1 MVQLLPLKMTM
12 LAAVTIADI
21 SADEDGGAI
30 TVTATLDFA
39 VQGGFTVEV
48 NTADGSAATAD
59 NDYAAVTNYT
69 LTFAGNAGETQTFS
83 VTPSADTK
91 LEADETISVSLGNL
105 DNTVLLVD
113 ITDGATVAIE
123 NDDAATVTIADISAD
138 EDGGAI
144 TVTATL
150 DFAVQ
155 GGFTV
160 EVNTADGSAAT
171 ADSDYAAVTNYTLT
185 FAGNAGETQ
194 TFSVTPTL
202 DTKLESD
209 ETLAV
214 SMNNL
219 AGTALAVDIT
229 DGATV
234 TIENDDVAAVTIA
247 DISADED
254 GGAITV
260 TATLDFA
267 VQGGFTV
274 EVNTAD
280 GSAATADS
288 DYSAVTNYTLTFA
301 GNAGETQTFS
311 VTPTADS
318 KLEADETLSVSLGNL
333 DNTTLLVDITDG
345 ATVTI
350 ENDDVAA
357 VTIADISAEEDGGA
371 ITVTATLDFAVQG
384 GFTVEVNTADGS
396 AATADSD
403 YSVVTTYKLTFAGN
417 AGETQTFSVT
427 PTADAK
433 LEADETL
440 SVSLGNLDN
449 TALLVDITDGAV
461 VTIENDDV
469 AAVTIADVSADEDG
483 GAITVT
489 ATLDFAVQGGFTVEV
504 NTADGSATTADS
516 DYLLLQHTSSLLQ
529 VMQAKHRLSL
539 LLRLLILNWKR
550 MKRWLS
556 A

>member
-1 MVQLLPLKMTM
+1 MPDTT
-12 LAAVTIADI
+12 LAVDITGGATVTIENDDVASVTIADV

-48 NTADGSAATAD
+48 NTADGSATIAD
-59 NDYAAVTNYT
+59 SDYTAVTSHT
-69 LTFAGNAGETQTFS
+69 LTFAGTAGETQTFT
-83 VTPSADTK
+83 VTPTADTK
-91 LEADETISVSLGNL
+91 LEADETLTVSLSNL
-105 DNTVLLVD
+105 DNTTLAVD
-113 ITDGATVAIE
+113 ITGGATVTIE
-123 NDDAATVTIADISAD
+123 NDDVASVTIADVSAD
-138 EDGGAI
+138 EDGGAV

-194 TFSVTPTL
+194 TFSVTPSA

-209 ETLAV
+209 ETLTV
-214 SMNNL
+214 SMGNL
-219 AGTALAVDIT
+219 AGTTLAVDIT
-229 DGATV
+229 GGATV
-234 TIENDDVAAVTIA
+234 TIENDDVASVTIA
-247 DISADED
+247 DVSAEED
-254 GGAITV
+254 AGAITV

-288 DYSAVTNYTLTFA
+288 DYTAVTSHTLTFA

-311 VTPTADS
+311 VTPSADT
-318 KLEADETLSVSLGNL
+318 KLESDETLTVSMGNL
-333 DNTTLLVDITDG
+333 AGTSLAVDITGG

-350 ENDDVAA
+350 ENDDVAS
-357 VTIADISAEEDGGA
+357 VTIADVSAEEDGGA

-403 YSVVTTYKLTFAGN
+403 YTAVTSHTLTFAGN

-427 PTADAK
+427 PSADTK
-433 LEADETL
+433 LESDETL
-440 SVSLGNLDN
+440 TVSMGNL
-449 TALLVDITDGAV
+449 AG
-461 VTIENDDV
+461 
-469 AAVTIADVSADEDG
+469 
-483 GAITVT
+483 
-489 ATLDFAVQGGFTVEV
+489 
-504 NTADGSATTADS
+504 
-516 DYLLLQHTSSLLQ
+516 TS
-529 VMQAKHRLSL
+529 
-539 LLRLLILNWKR
+539 
-550 MKRWLS
+550 WLWI
-556 A
+556 